1 MQNRRTSLR
10 PLVMQVLATSVAA
23 ACAAGDAG
31 SALETIRLEA
41 VQELRIG
48 SVDDPSTY
56 FTRFDH
62 LIVAPDGRIY
72 TAHDQEKLIRIH
84 DAEGRLVRAFGREG
98 SGPGEFR
105 RLNALG
111 LLGDTLWVFD
121 SGNTRF
127 SYFTLEGEL
136 TGHRLVTI
144 DLGGP
149 DRNPA
154 RPEGHFSDGTIRGEP
169 PAWSAEVVAGRITET
184 PILRVDEKGTPLDT
198 VAIQHWVNTPS
209 ASGTRISPTGGGST
223 RSNRTRTRDWR
234 ASRRSRR
241 KSSMWTASPC
251 GPLRPRS
258 A

>member
-1 MQNRRTSLR
+1 MRSTRWLVPASVLSL
-10 PLVMQVLATSVAA
+10 A
-23 ACAAGDAG
+23 ACGAGDAG

-48 SVDDPSTY
+48 SVDDPGTY
-56 FTRFDH
+56 LTRFDH
-62 LIVAPDGRIY
+62 LVVAPDGRIY

-84 DAEGRLVRAFGREG
+84 DAEGRRIRTIGREG

-105 RLNALG
+105 RLDALG

-127 SYFTLEGEL
+127 GYFTLDGEL
-136 TGHRLVTI
+136 IGHRLVTI

-149 DRNPA
+149 GRNPP

-169 PAWSAEVVAGRITET
+169 PAWSAEIVAGRITET